1 MALKVILPVID
12 YELKFVKRQFF
23 YDNNKQKILK
33 CIKAEFY
40 AIQTCSSKANS
51 RNLKCVGMASEKLYW
66 NTLTNNKN
74 IHKHMLSL
82 FCLPF

>member
-33 CIKAEFY
+33 CIKPNFMR
-40 AIQTCSSKANS
+40 SKPAPQ
-51 RNLKCVGMASEKLYW
+51 KPTAG
-66 NTLTNNKN
+66 T
-74 IHKHMLSL
+74 
-82 FCLPF
+82 

>member
-33 CIKAEFY
+33 CIKDEFY
-40 AIQTCSSKANS
+40 AI
-51 RNLKCVGMASEKLYW
+51 
-66 NTLTNNKN
+66 
-74 IHKHMLSL
+74 
-82 FCLPF
+82 